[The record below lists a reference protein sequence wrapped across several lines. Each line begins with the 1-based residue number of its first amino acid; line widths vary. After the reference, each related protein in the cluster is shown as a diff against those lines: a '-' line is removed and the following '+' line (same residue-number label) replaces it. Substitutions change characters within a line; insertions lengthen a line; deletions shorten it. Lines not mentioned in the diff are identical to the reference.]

1 MKHPSLIKRQQGV
14 TLLISLIM
22 LVVLTLF
29 VLAMVNT
36 SIVNLRIVGNQQF
49 RVEGRSAAQLGI
61 EYMISKNFTSPL
73 PTGPTEVLIDING
86 DGANDYKAVV
96 AVPQCINARAIKL
109 AELDINNTLDKP
121 CFTSG
126 ASQQSGLLPGGA
138 TGGNSLCSNT
148 QWELTSSVDDTGFSS
163 AKVII
168 HQGVGIR
175 VGLGTNCP

>member
-1 MKHPSLIKRQQGV
+1 MKHPTLIKRQQGV

-49 RVEGRSAAQLGI
+49 RIEGRSAAQLGI

-73 PTGPTEVLIDING
+73 PTGNTNVAVDING
-86 DGANDYKAVV
+86 DGTSDYNAVV
-96 AVPQCINARAIKL
+96 AVPQCINAKAIKL
-109 AELDINNTLDKP
+109 AELDITNAVDKP

-126 ASQQSGLLPGGA
+126 ASHQSGLLPGGT
-138 TGGNSLCSNT
+138 TGGDSLCSNT
-148 QWELTSSVDDTGFSS
+148 QWELASSVNDTFSK
-163 AKVII
+163 AKVTI